1 MAYPSSEEQEVPA
14 LTKSVRWILAVSVAV
29 YFLQLTVVGTESTI
43 ALLGFSSDR
52 FGALSGWWTVV
63 TYMFVHAGFWHL
75 ALNMYTLYLFGPRLE
90 RSWGAREFL
99 AFYLVCGLGGSLVHL
114 LFARGSILVGA
125 SAAVFGVM
133 FAYATRWPDSE
144 FLIFG
149 AIPIKVK
156 WLVALLAFANLVGGV
171 FSMVPESS
179 AGGIAYLA
187 HLGGL
192 GAAWLYLRAP
202 RGLGLERLR
211 QRVAAQPDV
220 PDEPPR
226 VVPRPMQR
234 TRDSELPAEADE
246 IVAKSQAAVRQ
257 ARRPAGVEYQPQT
270 RRQQLDG
277 VLDKISRQGIDSLT
291 AEERRLL
298 EEMSRELR
306 GEI

>member
-1 MAYPSSEEQEVPA
+1 MAYPTSEEQEVPA
-14 LTKSVRWILAVSVAV
+14 LTKAVRWILAISVAV
-29 YFLQLTVVGTESTI
+29 YFMQLTAVGTESAI
-43 ALLGFSSDR
+43 AILGFSSDN

-63 TYMFVHAGFWHL
+63 TYMFVHGGFWHL

-90 RSWGAREFL
+90 RSWGAREFV
-99 AFYLVCGLGGSLVHL
+99 AFYLVCGLGGSLAHL

-133 FAYATRWPDSE
+133 FAYATRWPETE
-144 FLIFG
+144 FLFFG

-179 AGGIAYLA
+179 TGGIAYLA

-192 GAAWLYLRAP
+192 GAAWVYLRAP

-211 QRVAAQPDV
+211 QRVAAQPEV

-234 TRDSELPAEADE
+234 TRDTELPGGADE
-246 IVAKSQAAVRQ
+246 IVAKSQAALRQ
-257 ARRPAGVEYQPQT
+257 ARRPASVEYRPQT